1 MLCEKKI
8 CYDDLDLTMNPI
20 PFLLESTLG
29 FDVSKIYGG
38 FAVKPSLRLHCI
50 LFRQPDEASHFH
62 EASHFKI
69 SKKKK
74 MMKDFKIKDHR
85 MMCNSRM

>member
-50 LFRQPDEASHFH
+50 LSEKLRRFQKIYRNT
-62 EASHFKI
+62 KI
-69 SKKKK
+69 SERLLYNKQQ
-74 MMKDFKIKDHR
+74 
-85 MMCNSRM
+85 